1 MTTGILR
8 QRLAPDE
15 RQATILAAA
24 VELAARTGYRNMT
37 RDAVAEA
44 AGVSPG
50 LITFYFLHMSFLR
63 EAVVEEAVR
72 RGIVPIV
79 AEGIVA
85 GAPAALAAPQA
96 LKAQAAVSLLGAV

>member
-1 MTTGILR
+1 MTTGMR
-8 QRLAPDE
+8 RRLKPAD
-15 RQATILAAA
+15 RQAEILAAA
-24 VELAARTGYRNMT
+24 VELAARIGYRNMT
-37 RDAVAEA
+37 RDAVAAE
-44 AGVSPG
+44 AGVSPAA
-50 LITFYFLHMSFLR
+50 ITFYFLHMSFLR